1 MLHNKYCQDIKL
13 KKNNFLKRGNFFK
26 KHILET
32 QAGFKTEFLGIL
44 ESLYQM
50 SLEELK
56 KREAERLNI
65 ESGIEE
71 AKREVDDDCVGI
83 IEVFTETK
91 EEVFE
96 KLTEMA
102 DQFLDLDPEA
112 ITDSQINSVETL
124 RADYRLQVK
133 LVWDT
138 LMGQELMLVNSIEAM
153 IEEYEARLGR
163 MTDGFLEIAG
173 TELQQARD
181 TETMYFQHL
190 LDQAE
195 GVSGIDHDLVL
206 DTVALCHDGHQAVLD
221 RQQENLRQTVVTW
234 REEHFRCLRDAEF
247 DRSRSR
253 VLEICHFTDTL
264 RQELEDLEVLPN
276 HGLDGDDGVD

>member
-1 MLHNKYCQDIKL
+1 M
-13 KKNNFLKRGNFFK
+13 
-26 KHILET
+26 
-32 QAGFKTEFLGIL
+32 

-50 SLEELK
+50 SLEELR

-65 ESGIEE
+65 ESGIES
-71 AKREVDDDCVGI
+71 AKKEVDDDCVDI
-83 IEVFTETK
+83 IELFTETK

-124 RADYRLQVK
+124 RADYRLQVR

-163 MTDGFLEIAG
+163 MTDGFLDIAG
-173 TELQQARD
+173 TQLQQARD

-264 RQELEDLEVLPN
+264 RQELEDLEVLPLS
-276 HGLDGDDGVD
+276 GLEAEDGMD